1 MAQLYIGDTNFGGCF
16 HLNVAAP
23 IDDRF
28 VVETFNDLVNNYLN
42 GEVSYYTG
50 MTVYVVDEKQIY
62 VLTASASELEDLSIA
77 DEPETELKK
86 YWIKISSGSSSN
98 GHPIVSSIDR
108 LTDNSIDSLVKGSV
122 VYVNNV
128 SDTLN
133 NGLYIL
139 IGDDGTDISNW
150 MRNSGAVTIQ
160 KTNEVVRDYISSGN
174 TISSDKFYTS
184 QGLNTYED
192 DETAGEDYITLSN
205 GGSSYIKLYN
215 GSNDKWIVMN
225 LVDDSLGFS
234 IDDVSII
241 GSNGKVAGYLNGTE
255 LSKGT
260 LVKFGK
266 DIDFTGFVET
276 RPDGT
281 TYTFGVDGSNYEDVD
296 IYTEKDIV
304 NVTVYDGSKSAKV
317 LTDVDKDEIEDKI
330 SEVENKI
337 ENIYTTLLIDP
348 DGDGSDSPS
357 TLQEVIISMNSAI
370 DKLENI
376 KYATNSDIDNID
388 SSDFDGEGIIQVKT
402 LKYFRDRLPYKVVDS
417 KPIVEIGDEDKELAT
432 KEYVDDLL
440 TWKEDL
446 E

>member
-1 MAQLYIGDTNFGGCF
+1 MAQLYTGDINFSKYFHIGVD
-16 HLNVAAP
+16 AP

-28 VVETFNDLVNNYLN
+28 VVETFDDLVNNYLY
-42 GEVSYYTG
+42 GGVHYYTG
-50 MTVYVVDEKQIY
+50 VTVYVADEKQIY
-62 VLTASASELEDLSIA
+62 VLTASPSEL
-77 DEPETELKK
+77 DELTIGDDPETELKK
-86 YWIKISSGSSSN
+86 YWIKISSGSSN
-98 GHPIVSSIDR
+98 GHSIVSSIDR
-108 LTDNSIDSLVKGSV
+108 LTDNSIDSLAKGSV

-139 IGDDGTDISNW
+139 IGDDATDISNW

-160 KTNEVVRDYISSGN
+160 KTNEVVRDYISSDN

-266 DIDFTGFVET
+266 DIDFTGFIET

-388 SSDFDGEGIIQVKT
+388 SSDFNGEGIIQVKT

>member
-1 MAQLYIGDTNFGGCF
+1 MAQLYTGDINFSKYFHIGVD
-16 HLNVAAP
+16 AP

-28 VVETFNDLVNNYLN
+28 VVETFDDLVNNYLY
-42 GEVSYYTG
+42 GGVHYYTG
-50 MTVYVVDEKQIY
+50 VTVYVADEKQIY
-62 VLTASASELEDLSIA
+62 VLTASPSEL
-77 DEPETELKK
+77 DELTIGDDPETELKK
-86 YWIKISSGSSSN
+86 YWIKISSGSSN
-98 GHPIVSSIDR
+98 GHSIVSSIDR
-108 LTDNSIDSLVKGSV
+108 LTDNSIDSLAKGSV

-139 IGDDGTDISNW
+139 IGDDATDISNW

-160 KTNEVVRDYISSGN
+160 KTNEVVRDYISSDN

-215 GSNDKWIVMN
+215 GSNDKWIAMN

-281 TYTFGVDGSNYEDVD
+281 TYTFGVEGSNYEDVD

-317 LTDVDKDEIEDKI
+317 LTDVDKDDIEDKI

>member
-1 MAQLYIGDTNFGGCF
+1 MAQLYTGDINFSKYFHIGVD
-16 HLNVAAP
+16 AP

-28 VVETFNDLVNNYLN
+28 VVETFDDLVNNYLY
-42 GEVSYYTG
+42 GGVHYYTG
-50 MTVYVVDEKQIY
+50 VTVYVADEKQIY
-62 VLTASASELEDLSIA
+62 VLTASPSEL
-77 DEPETELKK
+77 DELTIGDDPETELKK
-86 YWIKISSGSSSN
+86 YWIKISSGSSN
-98 GHPIVSSIDR
+98 GHSIVSSIDR
-108 LTDNSIDSLVKGSV
+108 LTDNSIDSLAKGSV

-139 IGDDGTDISNW
+139 IGDDATDISNW

-160 KTNEVVRDYISSGN
+160 KTNEVVRDYISSDN

-184 QGLNTYED
+184 QGLNTYDD

-215 GSNDKWIVMN
+215 GSNDKWIAMN

-266 DIDFTGFVET
+266 GIDFTGFVET
-276 RPDGT
+276 RPDRT

-317 LTDVDKDEIEDKI
+317 LTDVDKDDIEDKI